1 MVHRSC
7 CLLFGL
13 VVAAIGATFA
23 CAAPD
28 SGTRSEA
35 YGRGLAAYFSG
46 NCAAAEPLFLVAMDE
61 DAKDPRPYYFRGLC
75 LLRQGR
81 GEEARS
87 DFMIAAALEARSRG
101 GYAVG
106 KALERVQGGDRLV
119 LEQYRWQMRTNAVA
133 ANNSG
138 QPIAERRASLA
149 MHTDVGALRQAVS
162 VPLDRLVEPVSLAEL
177 ADVAAAAPRTT
188 AAGAAAP
195 IGNPFNDD
203 PHHVPEGKIRSG
215 KLLGIVGRALMQSAP
230 VPSLDGIREQ
240 IPVLAGPDANDS
252 PPPNNAE
259 FGAEE
264 DIAPAAE
271 NPFSEPAPAAA
282 EPSGSEPPAD
292 PVEEDPFG

>member
-28 SGTRSEA
+28 SSAHSTA

-61 DAKDPRPYYFRGLC
+61 DAQDPRPYYFRGLC

-81 GEEARS
+81 GDEARS

-138 QPIAERRASLA
+138 QPIAARRASLA

-177 ADVAAAAPRTT
+177 ADVAAAA
-188 AAGAAAP
+188 GAAAP
-195 IGNPFNDD
+195 IGNPFTDD
-203 PHHVPEGKIRSG
+203 QHPVPEGKIRSG
-215 KLLGIVGRALMQSAP
+215 KLLGIVGLALMQSAP

-240 IPVLAGPDANDS
+240 IPELPLRATNDS
-252 PPPNNAE
+252 PTLTNAE

-264 DIAPAAE
+264 DFAPAAE

-292 PVEEDPFG
+292 AVEEDPFG